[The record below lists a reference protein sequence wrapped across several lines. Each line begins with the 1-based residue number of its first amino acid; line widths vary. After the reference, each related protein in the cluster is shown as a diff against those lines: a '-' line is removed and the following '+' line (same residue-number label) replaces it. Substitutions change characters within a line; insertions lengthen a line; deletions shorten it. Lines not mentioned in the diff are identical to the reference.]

1 MSATVALVTLRMA
14 LADLRSNAL
23 TDRAFIQTARSQE
36 ALFKALP
43 PKFEEVWL
51 ELVDRLESSAL
62 FSEESCS
69 FSQTDLLDN
78 LALVLDKAEA
88 KLTAPENFEIFTVK
102 VEPAGLQ
109 YDVEGDLTLLEAAEL
124 SRIEL
129 PSSCRNGTCR
139 TCVCRLVSGE
149 VTYTIEWPGLSAE
162 EKAEGYVLPCVAR
175 PTSNVV
181 LEQTQARA
189 T

>member
-1 MSATVALVTLRMA
+1 M
-14 LADLRSNAL
+14 
-23 TDRAFIQTARSQE
+23 
-36 ALFKALP
+36 
-43 PKFEEVWL
+43 
-51 ELVDRLESSAL
+51 
-62 FSEESCS
+62 
-69 FSQTDLLDN
+69 
-78 LALVLDKAEA
+78 
-88 KLTAPENFEIFTVK
+88 TAPENFQIFTVK

-109 YDVEGDLTLLEAAEL
+109 YAVEGDLTLLEAAEM

-149 VTYTIEWPGLSAE
+149 VTYTVEWPGLSAE

>member
-1 MSATVALVTLRMA
+1 M
-14 LADLRSNAL
+14 
-23 TDRAFIQTARSQE
+23 
-36 ALFKALP
+36 
-43 PKFEEVWL
+43 
-51 ELVDRLESSAL
+51 
-62 FSEESCS
+62 
-69 FSQTDLLDN
+69 
-78 LALVLDKAEA
+78 
-88 KLTAPENFEIFTVK
+88 TAPENFEIFTVK

-109 YDVEGDLTLLEAAEL
+109 YDVEGVLTLLEAAEL

-149 VTYTIEWPGLSAE
+149 VTYTVEWPGLSAE

>member
-1 MSATVALVTLRMA
+1 MTS
-14 LADLRSNAL
+14 
-23 TDRAFIQTARSQE
+23 
-36 ALFKALP
+36 
-43 PKFEEVWL
+43 
-51 ELVDRLESSAL
+51 
-62 FSEESCS
+62 
-69 FSQTDLLDN
+69 
-78 LALVLDKAEA
+78 
-88 KLTAPENFEIFTVK
+88 PEIFEIFTVK

-124 SRIEL
+124 CRIEL